1 MIYIQHNMQWIC
13 CSIVLLKHDL
23 KDSENNHTSSEVFF
37 VLAMVRLRGR
47 NSTKEKPHL
56 IASKSAFVATPR
68 RRDPGRLPKSGS
80 SEVSPQTRALFGV
93 ALDAGTP
100 VGPSGR
106 SLEGRC
112 QRPLHDAPFWRRVPR
127 PAAFLA
133 RDLWLCRLASL
144 RVFCFILIFLF
155 IVWFFFCVC
164 VFFVVVWLR
173 DITFLR

>member
-1 MIYIQHNMQWIC
+1 MNMLQHSPIKA
-13 CSIVLLKHDL
+13 LDL
-23 KDSENNHTSSEVFF
+23 KDSENNHTSSELFF
-37 VLAMVRLRGR
+37 VLAMARLRGR

-112 QRPLHDAPFWRRVPR
+112 QRPLHDAPF
-127 PAAFLA
+127 
-133 RDLWLCRLASL
+133 
-144 RVFCFILIFLF
+144 
-155 IVWFFFCVC
+155 
-164 VFFVVVWLR
+164 
-173 DITFLR
+173 